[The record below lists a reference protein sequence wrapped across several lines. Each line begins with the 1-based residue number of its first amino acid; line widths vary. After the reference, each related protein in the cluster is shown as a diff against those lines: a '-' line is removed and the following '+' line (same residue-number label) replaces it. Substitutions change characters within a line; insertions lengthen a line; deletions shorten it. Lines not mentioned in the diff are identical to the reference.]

1 MQCGFYARHCRLE
14 IYFKDTSAEGLD
26 TSVLVEPHTEEN
38 DHQESSN
45 FSHFAKITACGARS
59 YEASFSA
66 DSIFEARPRS
76 AILEK

>member
-1 MQCGFYARHCRLE
+1 MHGTVDWRYISRIPVL
-14 IYFKDTSAEGLD
+14 KG
-26 TSVLVEPHTEEN
+26 TSVLVEPHAQEN
-38 DHQESSN
+38 DHRESSN
-45 FSHFAKITACGARS
+45 FSHFAKITVCGARF